1 MEWMNKRMNN
11 AMNEQGWIMQW
22 MYERINNEITEWK
35 DE

>member
-1 MEWMNKRMNN
+1 MNN